1 MSDSDQEGLQH
12 FVAKWYAREPEMQ
25 FAEVFVRTSDKLL
38 FHVWG
43 ALLYELKHTLF
54 ELSDAHVTEIK
65 TAWWAD
71 EFQRLSNGQP
81 RHPITQALPDV
92 PLPWSALSSSL
103 FSVIETTAERAGN
116 TEQAVANL
124 LPFASAVLQIEDA
137 LFDAKKSSSK
147 EIFAVHCLLH
157 RLPHGLSTEDQARI
171 PMHLM
176 ARHSV
181 NAAQLASIG
190 QNGLLQD
197 WAAELDSVLLDK
209 VAGPLFRSARMR
221 FDKAR
226 LANLIAGK
234 GFANVSAVKHLWR
247 AWRAAVT
254 QPR

>member
-1 MSDSDQEGLQH
+1 MSDSQHEGLQH

-25 FAEVFVRTSDKLL
+25 FAEVFVSAPDKLL

-43 ALLYELKHTLF
+43 ALLHELKHTLF

-81 RHPITQALPDV
+81 RHPVTQALPNTS
-92 PLPWSALSSSL
+92 LPWAALSSSL
-103 FSVIETTAERAGN
+103 FSVIETTSIRASN
-116 TEQAVANL
+116 TEQAIAKL
-124 LPFASAVLQIEDA
+124 LAFSSAVLEIEDA

-157 RLPHGLSTEDQARI
+157 RLPHGLSTEDQAGI

-176 ARHSV
+176 ARHSL
-181 NAAQLASIG
+181 NAAQLAKVG
-190 QNGLLQD
+190 KNGLLQD
-197 WAAELDSVLLDK
+197 WAHELDSALVDK
-209 VAGPLFRSARMR
+209 VPGSLFRRARMR
-221 FDKAR
+221 FDQAR

-234 GFANVSAVKHLWR
+234 GFANASAVKHLWR
-247 AWRAAVT
+247 AWRAAVA
-254 QPR
+254 QSR